1 MLFPFKLLLK
11 IISLIVTIVVA
22 YFVIT
27 FVQVWM
33 TGQQHSTN
41 NAQAIIVLGA
51 AEYNGTPSPDLAA
64 RLSEAYTLYEAGRAP
79 LIAVTGGNL
88 PGDVFTEAGVSAAY
102 LRYKG
107 VPAAAIV
114 QGSGSDT
121 YQNIQSVAPELK
133 AKGVATVLVVTDPFH
148 EDRSMAI
155 ASTFGFTPYPSPTT
169 SSPIQGWAQFPYY
182 LRETV
187 AVGVG
192 RITGYGFLS
201 NERHLSPITGG

>member
-79 LIAVTGGNL
+79 
-88 PGDVFTEAGVSAAY
+88 
-102 LRYKG
+102 
-107 VPAAAIV
+107 
-114 QGSGSDT
+114 
-121 YQNIQSVAPELK
+121 
-133 AKGVATVLVVTDPFH
+133 
-148 EDRSMAI
+148 
-155 ASTFGFTPYPSPTT
+155 
-169 SSPIQGWAQFPYY
+169 
-182 LRETV
+182 
-187 AVGVG
+187 
-192 RITGYGFLS
+192 
-201 NERHLSPITGG
+201 